1 MKLRLRRP
9 LAMLLTIVMLLGLL
23 PTAAFAVEDETGEP
37 STAVTPADIKLD
49 SAECEVGDEVILDG
63 TTTASDS
70 GTLSYQWYQSGDDSM
85 DDADAAEEEKN
96 GTPLNGKTEAT
107 LTVDTSEP
115 GTFYYY
121 VVATNTVTIE
131 DETATAS
138 TTSNVA
144 TVTVKEAEP
153 VPPSENSEPED
164 DQEPTDGNASENEQ
178 APENGGEEPAR
189 PMENQG
195 ESYFATLTLTGFN
208 EATDNTTFSSVIKDL
223 LDDTDD
229 TPLKW
234 HLGST
239 GTRYPATMRINVGS
253 GKPADGATRTLT
265 ITLAKGLEFVSY
277 PEDTAS
283 ELPEGVTLKAEPT
296 RDKDIYTRYGY
307 SSVYGSLVYEISAE
321 AVANAADVSGFMLEN
336 ITIRPTRAFFTE
348 NKDGMTIKD
357 ALEVTYSADYEDD
370 IQNVTETKSYDV
382 ELWGAAYPD
391 NVVLN
396 SNKHSYVLSPG
407 ESVQNRPMWYF
418 EENSIGGQLIKG
430 LTYTIEADEELQFSD
445 PAVTI
450 DGVEVENDSAKIEKT
465 QTTDGRKTVTFT
477 ASNLWVNKNYAASSD
492 MFYGNTPQYTY
503 QVSVPENTE
512 SGTYT
517 YTIKGAT
524 FELESG
530 ASITIPGNTTV
541 KFTVQEKMEEG
552 DDANFN
558 VQNTTIFRANI
569 HQNEINMT
577 MGGLAWENVGVND
590 TLPKTVKIQF
600 DENAVINA
608 VTLPQYTGI
617 ADTTINADLRM
628 ADGTVQSVSKDR
640 SNFADKTLITLKEFG
655 EANAVSLQSVTA
667 QVGQLPASST
677 PINTAGW
684 VVKNHSIFT
693 QTEYFNSVGHF
704 ISAETDSITTTYTV
718 WTTGTA
724 ESSEGS
730 NTKTATCTTQ
740 AVGADEATFSIDPRT
755 SSYPETLSPGDTL
768 SINISFYQASKDGA
782 YSAPMVQP
790 VLYIRQPKDMAF
802 STQSL
807 KLYDIVNGQQHSLI
821 TPESITD
828 VTNQCTVEDGS
839 RIWKVVLPEDYLLG
853 YYDENLDSH
862 ALGVEYTMTV
872 LPNASSA
879 ALDQSTMLFLTD
891 DSNIGPNDNAYSVV
905 SDVYNVT
912 GKGADAKL
920 NGLSSKVCTLMGSS
934 QISMGS
940 AIKTDLDENYFN
952 YVVGDNNTI
961 ASFATGQT
969 GSIRLNVVNNGDSS
983 ADNVVFYIPL
993 PKANE
998 PYSELFGG
1006 KYVGT
1011 LDLLLTAQAGSYY
1024 TVDGDSV
1031 PTVAYATVAD
1041 YNEYGLPAEGTSW
1054 FASYSD
1060 TCNMIRVTYRNIPSG
1075 SGESTITFHIKT
1087 SDDPQNSGNM
1097 SIFYPVIDCVYGNV
1111 TQRGKQAPI
1120 ALQCWSGVV
1129 SGTVFDDTDRD
1140 GVQDEG
1146 EAGVEGITVEVKPAN
1161 APSKYVT
1168 TDEDGKY
1175 TVTGVRT
1182 DGNVTVTVRDTIHSF
1197 NPVTGPDARQ
1207 YSKAVDNPGN
1217 GSAYSVVVPIE
1228 DTPQIATYTY
1238 DAKNNTNASVSAG
1251 LIKPY
1256 TVTFNGTGNSTV
1268 NPSVI
1273 YRFPGETV
1281 GAYNQRVTVQTG
1293 AGETFQDKWNM
1304 SVNGGTAET
1313 VEDSALLS
1321 TEITGDTTFTPVVE
1335 SVKNAVYFMVWDN
1348 DEGKLVPLAYE
1359 NIEYGKTLGN
1369 VTKGQFPDMS
1379 EYQRPGYTLTG
1390 WNVNGVG
1397 IEIINNDADGR
1408 DRILNAPV
1416 TSMISYHAI
1425 YTPLSNITVTLNPNY
1440 EGAES
1445 TVLQNQSYGQPIS
1458 YTAPTREGY
1467 TFLGWST
1474 DQNAE
1479 TGSMSLTCPATDTTF
1494 YAVWEP
1500 GTVRLTLLENGGTW
1514 ASSSYK
1520 NGYIDGT
1527 VGAAVTLPGT
1537 TDITREGYDFLGWYV
1552 QGDAGQTI
1560 LSNYT
1565 FPTKATTL
1573 IAKWEPKTESITF
1586 DYGADSGFDTQTV
1599 IVEGEHGTPVGDAQA
1614 NTLISVTRQGWSLV
1628 GWMNEETGVVI
1639 PAANTGSIVIE
1650 AGQKYIAQ
1658 WAQGQSMLKFDAGTD
1673 AKFPNNGQVKT
1684 YYGSTGSKL
1693 EHGEPVNPVRE
1704 GYKFLGWFESATG
1717 GDAVTEFTF
1726 PQTANEEKTYY
1737 AQWEKE
1743 TYTVTFRYNGGTLDN
1758 AEYKEVH
1765 VEYLGKVGEVPT
1777 PTNGDAN
1784 LLNWTDVATSKTY
1797 SSEQIQDR
1805 EVKANTIYSANWN
1818 LPSYQ
1823 VTFGNLGDDANKT
1836 STVSVTSGS
1845 GVFAPDPQT
1854 PDGKVFLHWLLTS
1867 DPDAT
1872 KTEYSDQ
1879 DLAQLKISKDM
1890 TFQAVFGEDS
1900 YTITFITSNGSFEGG
1915 EKEATITKKGGEKLA
1930 ETDFPKVT
1938 SDTKLV
1944 GWYYGG
1950 QTKPAA
1956 EWAADTVVEGNM
1968 TFVAVFEGNVTLTL
1982 IANGGQFAQGA
1993 QTTFT
1998 GAAGSTISVPE
2009 PTRTGWTFAGWYTAE
2024 NGGDKITDTSKLPA
2038 ATANWYAHWTKGDL
2052 TVTVTNPED
2061 QIYDGTAKT
2070 PALTVKVGETTLT
2083 AGEDYVA
2090 IYENYINAGTATV
2103 KVYGIEDYADLTG
2116 TATFTIKKADQTVT
2130 FANSGEQT
2138 AIYGETF
2145 ANTATAKLDSAN
2157 ATISYSSSD
2166 DSIATVNA
2174 STGEVTILKAGEVT
2188 ITATA
2193 AETSNVKED
2202 KAEYKLTISKA
2213 TPTLTFANSTVSVKT
2228 TGSVNNPLTIVP
2240 EDLTVTYS
2248 SSNEDV
2254 AKVDPSTGTIT
2265 LVDEGTATIT
2275 ATFKGDNCYNEA
2287 KDTYTL
2293 TVDNDAI
2300 AYTAEGW
2307 HGTYNAQEHSI
2318 TVKVTTPN
2326 SGATVTYSETVDG
2339 NFTAQNPTFTDAGT
2353 YTVYFKIEAQGYDAV
2368 TGSAKVII
2376 EKAQLTEATVADGEY
2391 TGQPVEGTVSGVKA
2405 GELTGLEKDTDYTV
2419 TFNNYVNAGQNT
2431 AMAVITGTGNFTGTL
2446 IKTFTITPKQLTKEM
2461 VSPIADQPYTGDQ
2474 IKPTVTVTDG
2484 ATLVEG
2490 KDFTVSYGDNNTVGT
2505 KAGTVTIKGTGNYA
2519 GEVKVNFNITNTGA
2533 FKVIVDNSEHTY
2545 NGSAHTPSVVVYAVD
2560 KDGVMTPLK
2569 ENTDYTVSYAD
2580 NTNAGAASVTITGK
2594 GAYAVSDESW
2604 KAVTE
2609 HFTINKADQIVT
2621 FAGVT
2626 DGKLEK
2632 TYGDSA
2638 FEQAA
2643 TVTLQPNV
2651 SGQTPGAVTYT
2662 SGNPAVATVDSTG
2675 KVTILGAGTATITA
2689 SAAAT
2694 QNYKG
2699 AEASY
2704 KLTVNPKSINSPD
2717 VTASQIP
2724 DQPYGGVPVTPEFSL
2739 IDSDLDITENNLEV
2753 NVDYTFEYSNNNG
2766 EGEGKITITGK
2777 GNYTGKKEVSFNII
2791 SWSESQVVVTPAA
2804 ITIYMGGANGYEGA
2818 VVDEETGSI
2827 TASSSLPEPGF
2838 LFTLPE
2844 MLKDAL
2850 AANHADLTDIT
2861 FREPDS
2867 GKEWTAEFYADGAST
2882 VYRLV
2887 PSGDQEPVRV
2897 QFTNAQGQTVT
2908 EDKFEVGENINQTL
2922 TMTLYK
2928 GDVGVIYAI
2937 YDGVQYPIRLGKSTL
2952 TVRGVTEEA
2961 QYAAVTDGTEA
2972 PVEGKPAVA
2981 AESGTSY
2988 TINDSDVPVEDTSG
3002 VALLYDGIIDANGE
3016 DRAGMLEDK
3025 AEDTMETL
3033 NKEPASGNRFAYS
3046 FQYLDLVDTNNGNAW
3061 VKASQNVTIYWP
3073 YPAGTNKDTE
3083 FTLLHFEGLHREM
3096 DTSEIGDQIANCTV
3110 SEVTSVKKTDTHL
3123 VLKVGSAGFSPFALV
3138 WEEKIPTYTITAT
3151 SNGNGSITP
3160 AGVTTVQEGGS
3171 QSYTIQADSG
3181 YHISDVKVNG
3191 KSVGAVESYDF
3202 TDVRSN
3208 QTIEVTFA
3216 RNSSGNGG
3224 GGVTTRYIIEAEAGS
3239 GGEISPDGRVSVSS
3253 GSDKTFRITADEGY
3267 EIADVIVDGKSVGAV
3282 SSYTFENVRKNH
3294 TISVTFQEAEQVA
3307 DPDDTGVSGWL
3318 NTSDHIQYLSGYGG
3332 GKFGPTDNMTRAQAA
3347 QMFYNLLLDQDVPIT
3362 VSFTDVAADAWY
3374 AKAVNTLASLGIVD
3388 GIGGNHYAP
3397 ERAITRAEFTVI
3409 AMRFAHLDTSGENI
3423 FSDVTADAWYY
3434 DYVVGSI
3441 QYGWI
3446 NGYEDGTF
3454 RPNNTITRSEV
3465 TAIVNRMLGRSAD
3478 KVFVDHHADE
3488 LTQFSDVPGSYWAY
3502 YEIMEAANAH
3512 DYVKDNGV
3520 EDWTRLQ

>member
-9 LAMLLTIVMLLGLL
+9 LAMLLTVVMLLGLL
-23 PTAAFAVEDETGEP
+23 PTAAFAVEEGTGEP

-70 GTLSYQWYQSGDDSM
+70 GTLSYQWYQSGDDSV
-85 DDADAAEEEKN
+85 DEADAAEDEKN
-96 GTPLNGKTEAT
+96 DLPLDGKTEAT
-107 LTVDTSEP
+107 LTVDTAEA

-121 VVATNTVTIE
+121 VVATNTVTLA
-131 DETATAS
+131 DGTTTTAS

-164 DQEPTDGNASENEQ
+164 DQEPTDGNASEDEQ
-178 APENGGEEPAR
+178 APENGGEPTR
-189 PMENQG
+189 PMANQG

-208 EATDNTTFSSVIKDL
+208 EATDNTTFSSVTKDL
-223 LDDTDD
+223 LAATDD

-239 GTRYPATMRINVGS
+239 GTRYPATISINVGS
-253 GKPADGATRTLT
+253 GAPADGAVRTLT

-277 PEDTAS
+277 PKDTAS
-283 ELPEGVTLKAEPT
+283 DLPEGVTLKSEPT
-296 RDKDIYTRYGY
+296 RDEDIYTRYGY

-321 AVANAADVSGFMLEN
+321 AATKATDFSGFMLEN
-336 ITIRPTRAFFTE
+336 ITIQPTRAFFTE
-348 NKDGMTIKD
+348 KKDGMTIEA
-357 ALEVTYSADYEDD
+357 ALKVTYSADYEDGTQD
-370 IQNVTETKSYDV
+370 VTETKSYDV
-382 ELWGAAYPD
+382 ALWGAASPD

-418 EENSIGGQLIKG
+418 EENSIGGQLIKD
-430 LTYTIEADEELQFSD
+430 LTYTIEADEELHFSD

-450 DGVEVENDSAKIEKT
+450 DGVEVENNSAKIEET

-477 ASNLWVNKNYAASSD
+477 ASNLWVNKNYTASSD
-492 MFYGNTPQYTY
+492 VFYGNTPQYTY
-503 QVSVPENTE
+503 QVSVSE
-512 SGTYT
+512 SIKPGTYT
-517 YTIKGAT
+517 YQIKNAT
-524 FELESG
+524 FALESG
-530 ASITIPGNTTV
+530 VSITIPGNITV

-552 DDANFN
+552 DDTNFK
-558 VQNTTIFRANI
+558 VDDITIFRANI

-608 VTLPQYTGI
+608 VTLPQYNGI
-617 ADTTINADLRM
+617 TDTTINAALRM
-628 ADGTVQSVSKDR
+628 ADGKVQYVSKDR
-640 SNFADKTLITLKEFG
+640 SAFADKTLITLKEFG

-693 QTEYFNSVGHF
+693 QTEYFVSVGHF
-704 ISAETDSITTTYTV
+704 TSAETDSITTTYTV
-718 WTTGTA
+718 WTTGTG

-730 NTKTATCTTQ
+730 NTKTATCTTK
-740 AVGADEATFSIDPRT
+740 AVGAGEATFSIDPRT

-821 TPESITD
+821 TPESITN
-828 VTNQCTVEDGS
+828 VTNQCTVNDGS

-879 ALDQSTMLFLTD
+879 ALDRSTMLFLTD
-891 DSNIGPNDNAYSVV
+891 DSNIGPNDGAYSVV

-912 GKGADAKL
+912 GKGADTKL

-940 AIKTDLDENYFN
+940 AIKTNLDENYFN
-952 YVVGDNNTI
+952 YVDGDNNTI

-969 GSIRLNVVNNGDSS
+969 GSIRLNVVNNGASD
-983 ADNVVFYIPL
+983 AGNVVFYIPL
-993 PKANE
+993 PKSDAS
-998 PYSELFGG
+998 YSNLFGG
-1006 KYVGT
+1006 DAVGT
-1011 LDLLLTAQAGSYY
+1011 LDLLLTEQAGDYY
-1024 TVDGDSV
+1024 TVDGGSAPNV
-1031 PTVAYATVAD
+1031 TYATVTN
-1041 YNEYGLPAEGTSW
+1041 YNESGLPEEATSW
-1054 FASYSD
+1054 SDTYSD
-1060 TCNMIRVTYRNIPSG
+1060 DCNMIRVTYSNIPSG

-1087 SDDPQNSGNM
+1087 SDDPDNSGNT
-1097 SIFYPVIDCVYGNV
+1097 SIFYPVIDCTYGNV
-1111 TQRGKQAPI
+1111 QQRGPQAPI

-1140 GVQDEG
+1140 GVQDTG
-1146 EAGVEGITVEVKPAN
+1146 ESGVEGITVEVKPAN

-1207 YSKAVDNPGN
+1207 YSKAVSDPED

-1228 DTPQIATYTY
+1228 GTPQIATYTY
-1238 DAKNNTNASVSAG
+1238 DANNNTNVSVSAG

-1281 GAYNQRVTVQTG
+1281 GAYSQRVTVQTG
-1293 AGETFQDKWNM
+1293 AGENFQDKWSM
-1304 SVNGGTAET
+1304 SVNNAEAT
-1313 VEDSALLS
+1313 TIGDNALLS
-1321 TEITGDTTFTPVVE
+1321 TEITGDTVFTPVIE
-1335 SVKNAVYFMVWDN
+1335 SEKNAVYFMVWDN
-1348 DEGKLVPLAYE
+1348 AQGKLVPLRYE
-1359 NIEYGKTLGN
+1359 DIEYGKTLGS
-1369 VTKGQFPDMS
+1369 VTNGQFPDMS

-1397 IEIINNDADGR
+1397 ITIIDNDTNGR
-1408 DRILNAPV
+1408 DKILNAPV
-1416 TSMISYHAI
+1416 TSMISYHAV

-1474 DQNAE
+1474 EQGATE
-1479 TGSMSLTCPATDTTF
+1479 GSMSLTCPATDTTF
-1494 YAVWEP
+1494 YAVWKP

-1514 ASSSYK
+1514 AESSSHK
-1520 NGYIDGT
+1520 SGYIDGT
-1527 VGAAVTLPGT
+1527 VGEAVTLPGESE
-1537 TDITREGYDFLGWYV
+1537 IIREGYEFLGWYV
-1552 QGDAGQTI
+1552 QGDPEQKV
-1560 LSNYT
+1560 LSDYT

-1573 IAKWEPKTESITF
+1573 IAKWQPKQESITF
-1586 DYGADSGFDTQTV
+1586 NYGEASQIESETVSGA
-1599 IVEGEHGTPVGDAQA
+1599 HGTPVGNDKAEELTGKTYSGY
-1614 NTLISVTRQGWSLV
+1614 TLTGWTAPD
-1628 GWMNEETGVVI
+1628 GTVV

-1650 AGQKYIAQ
+1650 DGATYTAI
-1658 WAQGQSMLKFDAGTD
+1658 WAQNQTSIIFNAGVG
-1673 AKFPNNGQVKT
+1673 ANFPNNGQTKT
-1684 YYGSTGSKL
+1684 YYGNAGETLAPGDLIDPVMTGKTF
-1693 EHGEPVNPVRE
+1693 E
-1704 GYKFLGWFESATG
+1704 GWYTEATG
-1717 GDAVTEFTF
+1717 GSKVETFTF
-1726 PQTANEEKTYY
+1726 PNTGSVTYY
-1737 AQWEKE
+1737 AHWKDAE
-1743 TYTVTFRYNGGTLDN
+1743 YTVTFNYNGGKMGDDTSST
-1758 AEYKEVH
+1758 ATVTH
-1765 VEYLGKVGEVPT
+1765 GQKVTDVPVPT
-1777 PTNGDAN
+1777 LTGSTLQGWQNLTTGKTMTADEIKEAEVTADVIYNAVWSGNSYTVTFSNYDGDPN
-1784 LLNWTDVATSKTY
+1784 SVATVTVT
-1797 SSEQIQDR
+1797 EDAAPVAPV
-1805 EVKANTIYSANWN
+1805 VKA
-1818 LPSYQ
+1818 PE
-1823 VTFGNLGDDANKT
+1823 
-1836 STVSVTSGS
+1836 
-1845 GVFAPDPQT
+1845 
-1854 PDGKVFLHWLLTS
+1854 GKVFLHWKDTATQQTYTAEELT
-1867 DPDAT
+1867 
-1872 KTEYSDQ
+1872 K
-1879 DLAQLKISKDM
+1879 LHVKDDM
-1890 TFQAVFGEDS
+1890 DFIAEFGEDS
-1900 YTITFITSNGSFEGG
+1900 YTITFITSSGSFEGG
-1915 EKEATITKKGGEKLA
+1915 GMEATITKKGGEKLA
-1930 ETDFPKVT
+1930 ADDFPTVT
-1938 SDTKLV
+1938 DSKATFT
-1944 GWYYGG
+1944 GWYYNGTTQSAEQWAGTTVSGDMSFVAAFEGMVTVSFNTMGG
-1950 QTKPAA
+1950 VWTKSGQQYANGI
-1956 EWAADTVVEGNM
+1956 EGNAGETM
-1968 TFVAVFEGNVTLTL
+1968 TLPTAEHITRTGY
-1982 IANGGQFAQGA
+1982 
-1993 QTTFT
+1993 TFT
-1998 GAAGSTISVPE
+1998 GWYTDMACTTEAPDVFPGS
-2009 PTRTGWTFAGWYTAE
+2009 RTTYYAGWSTEGLSVA
-2024 NGGDKITDTSKLPA
+2024 
-2038 ATANWYAHWTKGDL
+2038 
-2052 TVTVTNPED
+2052 VTETPT
-2061 QIYDGTAKT
+2061 YDGALKT
-2070 PALTVKVGETTLT
+2070 PALTVKVGETELT
-2083 AGEDYVA
+2083 AGKDYVA
-2090 IYENYINAGTATV
+2090 NYENNVNAGTATV
-2103 KVYGIEDYADLTG
+2103 KVYGIGDYAGLTG
-2116 TATFTIKKADQTVT
+2116 TETFSIKKANQTVI
-2130 FANSGEQT
+2130 FVKPGEQT
-2138 AIYGETF
+2138 ATYGESF
-2145 ANTATAKLDSAN
+2145 ANTATAQLDSAS
-2157 ATISYSSSD
+2157 AKITYSSSD
-2166 DSIATVNA
+2166 TNVATVDENG
-2174 STGEVTILKAGEVT
+2174 TVTILKSGTVT

-2193 AETSNVKED
+2193 AETSNVKEGT
-2202 KAEYKLTISKA
+2202 ATYELTINKA
-2213 TPTLTFANSTVSVKT
+2213 NPTLTFANSTVSVKT
-2228 TGSVNNPLTIVP
+2228 TDTVNNPLTIVP
-2240 EDLTVTYS
+2240 DSLKVTYS
-2248 SSNEDV
+2248 SGTPNV
-2254 AKVDPSTGTIT
+2254 ATVDAATGKVT
-2265 LVDEGTATIT
+2265 LVGEGTTTIT
-2275 ATFKGDNCYNEA
+2275 ATFAGDEKYNGA
-2287 KDTYTL
+2287 TDTYTL

-2307 HGTYNAQEHSI
+2307 YDAYDTQEHSI
-2318 TVKVTTPN
+2318 TVKVTTPDT
-2326 SGATVTYSETVDG
+2326 GAKVTYSTTEEGTY
-2339 NFTAQNPTFTDAGT
+2339 TADAPTYTDAGT
-2353 YTVYFKIEAQGYDAV
+2353 YTVYFKIEAKGYDAV

-2376 EKAQLTEATVADGEY
+2376 EKAQLTEATVTGGPY
-2391 TGQPVEGTVSGVKA
+2391 TGQQVGSVSEVKA
-2405 GELTGLEKDTDYTV
+2405 GTLTVPEGSYEV
-2419 TFNNYVNAGQNT
+2419 SYVNNVDAGT
-2431 AMAVITGTGNFTGTL
+2431 AVAIITAKAGSNFVGTVPE
-2446 IKTFTITPKQLTKEM
+2446 TFTITPKSLTAQM
-2461 VSPIADQPYTGDQ
+2461 VSPIANQPYTGNK
-2474 IKPTVTVTDG
+2474 ITPAVTVEDDST
-2484 ATLVEG
+2484 TLVEG
-2490 KDFTVSYGDNNTVGT
+2490 KDFTVTYGDNNSAGT
-2505 KAGTVTIKGTGNYA
+2505 NAGTVIITGTGNYA
-2519 GEVKVNFNITNTGA
+2519 GTVTKQFDITNAGT
-2533 FKVIVDNSEHTY
+2533 FEVIVDNSTLTY
-2545 NGSAHTPSVVVYAVD
+2545 DGKEKKPTVTVWAVSNGGNTKTLLTAA
-2560 KDGVMTPLK
+2560 
-2569 ENTDYTVSYAD
+2569 TDYTVTYENNID
-2580 NTNAGAASVTITGK
+2580 AGTASVTVTGT
-2594 GAYAVSDESW
+2594 GAYTTRGDSW
-2604 KAVTE
+2604 KSTTVY
-2609 HFTINKADQIVT
+2609 FTIQPAEQSVT
-2621 FAGVT
+2621 FAETEV
-2626 DGKLEK
+2626 EK
-2632 TYGDSA
+2632 TYGDPA
-2638 FEQAA
+2638 FTQAA
-2643 TVTLQPNV
+2643 TVTLKPNA

-2662 SGNPAVATVDSTG
+2662 SNNPAVATVDSTG
-2675 KVTILGAGTATITA
+2675 KVTIVGAGTATITA

-2694 QNYKG
+2694 QNYKE
-2699 AEASY
+2699 AKASY
-2704 KLTVNPKSINSPD
+2704 QLTVKPKDISSED
-2717 VTASQIP
+2717 VKASQIP
-2724 DQPYGGVPVTPEFSL
+2724 DQPYGGVPVTPDFSL
-2739 IDSDLDITENNLEV
+2739 TDSDLDIEKHNLEV
-2753 NVDYTFEYSNNNG
+2753 NVDYTFTYSNNNG

-2777 GNYTGKKEVSFNII
+2777 GNYTGTKEVTFKII

-2804 ITIYMGGANGYEGA
+2804 ITIYMGGADGYEGA
-2818 VVDEETGSI
+2818 VVDEDTGEI
-2827 TASSSLPEPGF
+2827 KASSSLPEPGF
-2838 LFTLPE
+2838 LFELPE
-2844 MLKDAL
+2844 MLKAAL
-2850 AANHADLTDIT
+2850 EANDDSLTDIT
-2861 FREPDS
+2861 FREPAS
-2867 GKEWTAEFYADGAST
+2867 GKEWRAALYAEGAST

-2887 PSGDQEPVRV
+2887 PGEHQEPVRV

-2908 EDKFEVGENINQTL
+2908 EDEFEVGENINQTL

-2937 YDGVQYPIRLGKSTL
+2937 YDGVQYPIRLGESTL

-2972 PVEGKPAVA
+2972 PAEGKPAVT
-2981 AESGTSY
+2981 AESGTTY
-2988 TINDSDVPVEDTSG
+2988 TINGSNVQVADESG
-3002 VALLYDGIIDANGE
+3002 VALLYDSIIDASGE
-3016 DRAGMLEDK
+3016 DRTGLLEDK
-3025 AEDTMETL
+3025 AESAMAAL
-3033 NKEPASGNRFAYS
+3033 NKEPANGNRFAYS

-3061 VKASQNVTIYWP
+3061 VKASKDVTIYWP
-3073 YPAGTNKDTE
+3073 YPAGTNQDTE

-3096 DTSEIGDQIANCTV
+3096 DTTEIGDQIAKCKV
-3110 SEVTSVKKTDTHL
+3110 SEVTIEEKTDTHI

-3171 QSYTIQADSG
+3171 QSYTIKADNG

-3191 KSVGAVESYDF
+3191 VSVGAVESYPF
-3202 TDVRSN
+3202 TNVQSN
-3208 QTIEVTFA
+3208 QTIAVTFS
-3216 RNSSGNGG
+3216 RNNSGG
-3224 GGVTTRYIIEAEAGS
+3224 GGGGGGGTTRYIIEAEAGW
-3239 GGEISPDGRVSVSS
+3239 GGDISPDGRVSVSS

-3267 EIADVIVDGKSVGAV
+3267 EIADVIVDGESVGAV

-3294 TISVTFQEAEQVA
+3294 TISVTFTEDEPVA

-3478 KVFVDHHADE
+3478 KAFVDLHADA
-3488 LTQFSDVPGSYWAY
+3488 LTQFSDVPDSYWAY

-3512 DYVKDNGV
+3512 DYTKDNGV

>member
-1 MKLRLRRP
+1 MSSDYSPIFEGSNRHNVYAGVWGRVRENISKTTDMNQFRIYP
-9 LAMLLTIVMLLGLL
+9 ESTSEDKKPDYISSVTTI
-23 PTAAFAVEDETGEP
+23 AETGKYSGISP
-37 STAVTPADIKLD
+37 SNA
-49 SAECEVGDEVILDG
+49 
-63 TTTASDS
+63 
-70 GTLSYQWYQSGDDSM
+70 
-85 DDADAAEEEKN
+85 N
-96 GTPLNGKTEAT
+96 AT
-107 LTVDTSEP
+107 KI
-115 GTFYYY
+115 
-121 VVATNTVTIE
+121 TIGG
-131 DETATAS
+131 ATAS
-138 TTSNVA
+138 TAAPGQVIHIRNTLGMDA
-144 TVTVKEAEP
+144 THGGTHTVETICYAP
-153 VPPSENSEPED
+153 VIYLLEPED
-164 DQEPTDGNASENEQ
+164 LSIENVVFTLSTGSDSIPYKRTELTGLVEGL
-178 APENGGEEPAR
+178 PNGYKLYQYELNEKITIGYWDKDWNNTILYVDYDYRVDSA
-189 PMENQG
+189 
-195 ESYFATLTLTGFN
+195 AKTLT
-208 EATDNTTFSSVIKDL
+208 
-223 LDDTDD
+223 
-229 TPLKW
+229 
-234 HLGST
+234 
-239 GTRYPATMRINVGS
+239 
-253 GKPADGATRTLT
+253 
-265 ITLAKGLEFVSY
+265 
-277 PEDTAS
+277 
-283 ELPEGVTLKAEPT
+283 
-296 RDKDIYTRYGY
+296 
-307 SSVYGSLVYEISAE
+307 
-321 AVANAADVSGFMLEN
+321 
-336 ITIRPTRAFFTE
+336 
-348 NKDGMTIKD
+348 
-357 ALEVTYSADYEDD
+357 
-370 IQNVTETKSYDV
+370 YDV
-382 ELWGAAYPD
+382 QKLFLFKSSLDMAPYLCSINDAYS
-391 NVVLN
+391 LN
-396 SNKHSYVLSPG
+396 NGTAL
-407 ESVQNRPMWYF
+407 
-418 EENSIGGQLIKG
+418 GG
-430 LTYTIEADEELQFSD
+430 
-445 PAVTI
+445 
-450 DGVEVENDSAKIEKT
+450 
-465 QTTDGRKTVTFT
+465 
-477 ASNLWVNKNYAASSD
+477 
-492 MFYGNTPQYTY
+492 
-503 QVSVPENTE
+503 
-512 SGTYT
+512 
-517 YTIKGAT
+517 
-524 FELESG
+524 
-530 ASITIPGNTTV
+530 IPS
-541 KFTVQEKMEEG
+541 KSFTVQAAPTFSVATAIQIEG
-552 DDANFN
+552 ENKWYSYNPKDEANTTSVFTEGATANVKITVTNNSGATADDAEVYIPIPKKGQN
-558 VQNTTIFRANI
+558 VLGEYFIQQAGFD
-569 HQNEINMT
+569 MS
-577 MGGLAWENVGVND
+577 LAGYADLTSAAGW
-590 TLPKTVKIQF
+590 TVKYGQ
-600 DENAVINA
+600 
-608 VTLPQYTGI
+608 VTEVKLGDNGVPTGEFKLNGNWSDKYDDSTNMI
-617 ADTTINADLRM
+617 KLTLSSGM
-628 ADGTVQSVSKDR
+628 ADGTSAEIILKFKATEETSQTDSMNIFKSWWKYSTSGASMVDTEKVYNFGTLLQNGKLNGTVYLDANRNGVKD
-640 SNFADKTLITLKEFG
+640 EG
-655 EANAVSLQSVTA
+655 ETGIAGVT
-667 QVGQLPASST
+667 
-677 PINTAGW
+677 
-684 VVKNHSIFT
+684 VKVTDSDGRTYET
-693 QTEYFNSVGHF
+693 QTESNGTYSFNS
-704 ISAETDSITTTYTV
+704 
-718 WTTGTA
+718 
-724 ESSEGS
+724 
-730 NTKTATCTTQ
+730 
-740 AVGADEATFSIDPRT
+740 
-755 SSYPETLSPGDTL
+755 LPG
-768 SINISFYQASKDGA
+768 KK
-782 YSAPMVQP
+782 
-790 VLYIRQPKDMAF
+790 VL
-802 STQSL
+802 
-807 KLYDIVNGQQHSLI
+807 
-821 TPESITD
+821 
-828 VTNQCTVEDGS
+828 
-839 RIWKVVLPEDYLLG
+839 
-853 YYDENLDSH
+853 
-862 ALGVEYTMTV
+862 
-872 LPNASSA
+872 
-879 ALDQSTMLFLTD
+879 
-891 DSNIGPNDNAYSVV
+891 
-905 SDVYNVT
+905 
-912 GKGADAKL
+912 
-920 NGLSSKVCTLMGSS
+920 
-934 QISMGS
+934 
-940 AIKTDLDENYFN
+940 
-952 YVVGDNNTI
+952 
-961 ASFATGQT
+961 
-969 GSIRLNVVNNGDSS
+969 
-983 ADNVVFYIPL
+983 
-993 PKANE
+993 
-998 PYSELFGG
+998 
-1006 KYVGT
+1006 
-1011 LDLLLTAQAGSYY
+1011 
-1024 TVDGDSV
+1024 
-1031 PTVAYATVAD
+1031 
-1041 YNEYGLPAEGTSW
+1041 
-1054 FASYSD
+1054 
-1060 TCNMIRVTYRNIPSG
+1060 
-1075 SGESTITFHIKT
+1075 
-1087 SDDPQNSGNM
+1087 
-1097 SIFYPVIDCVYGNV
+1097 
-1111 TQRGKQAPI
+1111 
-1120 ALQCWSGVV
+1120 
-1129 SGTVFDDTDRD
+1129 
-1140 GVQDEG
+1140 
-1146 EAGVEGITVEVKPAN
+1146 
-1161 APSKYVT
+1161 
-1168 TDEDGKY
+1168 
-1175 TVTGVRT
+1175 
-1182 DGNVTVTVRDTIHSF
+1182 TVTVI
-1197 NPVTGPDARQ
+1197 
-1207 YSKAVDNPGN
+1207 NPGSPDPN
-1217 GSAYSVVVPIE
+1217 NSGGSYRFHAL
-1228 DTPQIATYTY
+1228 
-1238 DAKNNTNASVSAG
+1238 NASAEGNIGSDVTPAQDNRSASKREFTLTGGTATVNAG
-1251 LIKPY
+1251 LIEPY
-1256 TVTFNGTGNSTV
+1256 TVTFLVAGGDGTTSFV
-1268 NPSVI
+1268 NPSSRKI
-1273 YRFPGETV
+1273 YAGQTLGEVTEL
-1281 GAYNQRVTVQTG
+1281 VTVSLAPG
-1293 AGETFQDKWNM
+1293 LKFENKWNKM
-1304 SVNGGTAET
+1304 PTAGGESTVVQHSKLLEQTVTA
-1313 VEDSALLS
+1313 
-1321 TEITGDTTFTPVVE
+1321 DTTFTAVTTSTKNTVTAMWWDTEAGSTIQQFSKEVEWSKPVGD
-1335 SVKNAVYFMVWDN
+1335 SFPT
-1348 DEGKLVPLAYE
+1348 DEVV
-1359 NIEYGKTLGN
+1359 NN
-1369 VTKGQFPDMS
+1369 
-1379 EYQRPGYTLTG
+1379 RPGYDFTG
-1390 WNVNGVG
+1390 WSVNGTNV
-1397 IEIINNDADGR
+1397 IVQRDEIINAS
-1408 DRILNAPV
+1408 V
-1416 TSMISYHAI
+1416 TGAVNYIAQ
-1425 YTPLSNITVTLNPNY
+1425 YTEKTDITVTLNANGGAFTGGENTAEMTGQKYGTAVNY
-1440 EGAES
+1440 D
-1445 TVLQNQSYGQPIS
+1445 T
-1458 YTAPTREGY
+1458 PTREGY

-1474 DQNAE
+1474 DKEA
-1479 TGSMSLTCPATDTTF
+1479 TSGSMSLTCPVVDTEF
-1494 YAVWEP
+1494 FAVWEP

-1537 TDITREGYDFLGWYV
+1537 TDITREGYEFKGWYV
-1552 QGDAGQTI
+1552 QGDPEQKV
-1560 LSNYT
+1560 LSNYA

-1573 IAKWEPKTESITF
+1573 IAKWEPKQESITF
-1586 DYGADSGFDTQTV
+1586 DYGEESGIKAETV
-1599 IVEGEHGTPVGDAQA
+1599 SGPHGTYVGDEQA
-1614 NTLISVTRQGWSLV
+1614 NKLIDVTREGWSLV
-1628 GWMNEETGVVI
+1628 GWKNETTGMVT

-1658 WAQGQSMLKFDAGTD
+1658 WAQGQSILKFNAGD
-1673 AKFPNNGQVKT
+1673 GAKFPNNGQIKT
-1684 YYGSTGSKL
+1684 YYGDTGSTL
-1693 EHGEPVNPVRE
+1693 EHGEPVNPERE

-1726 PQTANEEKTYY
+1726 PQTANAEETYN

-1743 TYTVTFRYNGGTLDN
+1743 TYTVTFRYNGGTLEG
-1758 AEYKEVH
+1758 AAYKEVP
-1765 VEYLGKVGEVPT
+1765 VEYLGTVTNVPA
-1777 PTNGDAN
+1777 PTNGNAN
-1784 LLNWTDVATSKTY
+1784 LLNWTDVSTGETY
-1797 SSEQIQDR
+1797 SAEQIKNR

-1823 VTFGNLGDDANKT
+1823 VIFGNLGNNPDST

-1854 PDGKVFLHWLLTS
+1854 PEGKVFLYWRLTS

-1879 DLAQLKISKDM
+1879 DLAQLQISKDM

-1930 ETDFPKVT
+1930 ETDFPNVT
-1938 SDTKLV
+1938 SDTDLV

-1956 EWAADTVVEGNM
+1956 EWADTVVEGNM
-1968 TFVAVFEGNVTLTL
+1968 TFVAVFEGNVTLNL

-1993 QTTFT
+1993 QTSFT
-1998 GAAGSTISVPE
+1998 GAAGTKITVPT
-2009 PTRTGWTFAGWYTAE
+2009 PTRTGWTFADWYTAE
-2024 NGGDKITDTSKLPA
+2024 TGGDKIENTGVLPA
-2038 ATANWYAHWTKGDL
+2038 ASAIWYAHWTKGNL
-2052 TVTVTNPED
+2052 TVTVNETPT
-2061 QIYDGTAKT
+2061 YDGTPKT

-2103 KVYGIEDYADLTG
+2103 KVYGIEDYAGLTG
-2116 TATFTIKKADQTVT
+2116 TATFTIQKAEQIVN
-2130 FANSGEQT
+2130 FVKSGVQT
-2138 AIYGETF
+2138 AIYGENF

-2174 STGEVTILKAGEVT
+2174 STGEVTILKSGTVT

-2193 AETSNVKED
+2193 EATDNVNKGED
-2202 KAEYKLTISKA
+2202 TYTLTISKA

-2307 HGTYNAQEHSI
+2307 HGAYNAQEHSI
-2318 TVKVTTPN
+2318 TVKVTTLN

-2419 TFNNYVNAGQNT
+2419 IFNNHVNAGQNT

-2505 KAGTVTIKGTGNYA
+2505 KAGTVTIQGTGNYT
-2519 GEVKVNFNITNTGA
+2519 GGVEVSFNITNTGA

-2560 KDGVMTPLK
+2560 KDGMMTPLK

-2580 NTNAGAASVTITGK
+2580 NTNAGAASVTVTGK
-2594 GAYAVSDESW
+2594 GAYASW
-2604 KAVTE
+2604 EDAKAT
-2609 HFTINKADQIVT
+2609 FTIQPAKQSVT
-2621 FAGVT
+2621 FADMEV
-2626 DGKLEK
+2626 EK

-2638 FEQAA
+2638 FIQAA
-2643 TVTLQPNV
+2643 TVTLNPDV
-2651 SGQTPGAVTYT
+2651 SGQATGAVTYT
-2662 SGNPAVATVDSTG
+2662 SSDPAVAMVDSDG
-2675 KVTILGAGTATITA
+2675 KVTIVGAGTATITA

-2694 QNYKG
+2694 QNYKE
-2699 AEASY
+2699 AKASY
-2704 KLTVNPKSINSPD
+2704 QLTVKPKDISSED
-2717 VTASQIP
+2717 VKASQIP

-2952 TVRGVTEEA
+2952 TVRGVTDEA
-2961 QYAAVTDGTEA
+2961 QYATVTGGTAAPEA
-2972 PVEGKPAVA
+2972 GKPAVT
-2981 AESGTSY
+2981 AESGTIY
-2988 TINDSDVPVEDTSG
+2988 TINDSDVPVEDASG
-3002 VALLYDGIIDANGE
+3002 VALLFDSIIDASGE
-3016 DRAGMLEDK
+3016 DRTGLLEDK
-3025 AEDTMETL
+3025 AESAMAAL
-3033 NKEPASGNRFAYS
+3033 NKEPANGNRFAYS

-3073 YPAGTNKDTE
+3073 YPAGTDEDTE
-3083 FTLLHFEGLHREM
+3083 FTLLHFEGLHRSM
-3096 DTSEIGDQIANCTV
+3096 AADDIAGQIEGCTV
-3110 SEVTSVKKTDTHL
+3110 STVAIVEKTETHI
-3123 VLKVGSAGFSPFALV
+3123 VLKAGSEGFSPFALV

>member
-23 PTAAFAVEDETGEP
+23 PTAAFAVEDAPEG
-37 STAVTPADIKLD
+37 TATAATPEAITLED
-49 SAECEVGDEVILDG
+49 AACEVGGEVALNGTATVLDG
-63 TTTASDS
+63 
-70 GTLSYQWYQSGDDSM
+70 GTLSYQWYQSSDDTV
-85 DDADAAEEEKN
+85 DDADATEDEKN
-96 GTPLNGKTEAT
+96 DTLLENQTDAT
-107 LTVDTSEP
+107 LTVNTTEA

-121 VVATNTVTIE
+121 VVATNTVTLA
-131 DETATAS
+131 DGTTAS
-138 TTSNVA
+138 ASTASNVA
-144 TVTVKEAEP
+144 MVTVKEAEP
-153 VPPSENSEPED
+153 VTSSEDSELED
-164 DQEPTDGNASENEQ
+164 
-178 APENGGEEPAR
+178 GEEPPVDNVPVEETPADNGGLE
-189 PMENQG
+189 PGPVDPVQSQNEG
-195 ESYFATLTLTGFN
+195 ESYFDTLTLTGFN
-208 EATDNTTFSSVIKDL
+208 EATDNTTFSSVTKDL
-223 LDDTDD
+223 LDVTDD

-239 GTRYPATMRINVGS
+239 GTRYPATMSINVGS
-253 GKPADGATRTLT
+253 GEPGDGGTRTLT

-277 PEDTAS
+277 PKDS
-283 ELPEGVTLKAEPT
+283 GSGLPEGVTLKEEPKEDAEIFST
-296 RDKDIYTRYGY
+296 YGY
-307 SSVYGSLVYEISAE
+307 SSVNGSLLYEISSTE
-321 AVANAADVSGFMLEN
+321 AAKATEINGFMLDN
-336 ITIRPTRAFFTE
+336 ITIRPTRAFFDESE
-348 NKDGMTIKD
+348 NGMEIED
-357 ALEVTYSADYEDD
+357 ALKIVYTANYADDSQDVSE
-370 IQNVTETKSYDV
+370 SRAYDV
-382 ELWGAAYPD
+382 ELWGRAEPNY
-391 NVVLN
+391 VVLN
-396 SNKHSYVLSPG
+396 GNKHEFVLTPG
-407 ESVQNRPMWYF
+407 EAVENRPIYYF
-418 EENSIGGQLIKG
+418 TENSFSGQLIKS
-430 LTYTIEADEELQFSD
+430 LTYTITADDALVFSD
-445 PAVTI
+445 PSVAGGSGTATMKEEETE
-450 DGVEVENDSAKIEKT
+450 DGK
-465 QTTDGRKTVTFT
+465 KTVTFS
-477 ASNLWVNKNYAASSD
+477 ASNLYINETGATSGSYYIMNLARLS
-492 MFYGNTPQYTY
+492 Y
-503 QVSVPENTE
+503 QVGVNAEIEP
-512 SGTYT
+512 GTYT
-517 YTIKGAT
+517 YQIGSAVMK
-524 FELESG
+524 LESG
-530 ASITIPGNTTV
+530 TEITLPSTITV
-541 KFTVQEKMEEG
+541 SFIVQEESESG
-552 DDANFN
+552 DDTNLKVENFEF
-558 VQNTTIFRANI
+558 TRANVNRDLTNI
-569 HQNEINMT
+569 P
-577 MGGLAWENVGVND
+577 MGGLVWQNVGVNA
-590 TLPKTVKIQF
+590 TLPKTVEIQF
-600 DENAVINA
+600 DNNVVINA
-608 VTLPQYTGI
+608 VRLLQGENITD
-617 ADTTINADLRM
+617 DTITAVLRM
-628 ADGTVQSVSKDR
+628 ADGKTKTVSKDR
-640 SNFADKTLITLKEFG
+640 SDFADPTFITLAEFG
-655 EANAVSLQSVTA
+655 EADAASIQSLTA
-667 QVGQLPASST
+667 EVGQLPASETIST
-677 PINTAGW
+677 AKWYIRYSLTGR
-684 VVKNHSIFT
+684 
-693 QTEYFNSVGHF
+693 TEYFSSFGHF
-704 ISAETDSITTTYTV
+704 ADSNVGSTTTTYTV
-718 WTTGTA
+718 WTTGYEKDSDGA
-724 ESSEGS
+724 
-730 NTKTATCTTQ
+730 NTKTATCKVN
-740 AVGADEATFSIDPRT
+740 AEDPSAATFDIQVSNAF
-755 SSYPETLSPGDTL
+755 PETLESNATL
-768 SINISFYQASKDGA
+768 SMNVSITQRAGGTTNFT
-782 YSAPMVQP
+782 PLVQP

-802 STQSL
+802 SQTSL
-807 KLYDIVNGQQHSLI
+807 KLYDVVPGSDNTSI
-821 TPESITD
+821 TPVSITD
-828 VTNQCTVEDGS
+828 VTNRCSVDDGS
-839 RIWKVVLPEDYLLG
+839 RIWRIVLPDDYILG
-853 YYDENLDSH
+853 AYDENL
-862 ALGVEYTMTV
+862 VEHRLRVQYDLAV
-872 LPNASSA
+872 LPNAATAS
-879 ALDQSTMLFLTD
+879 LDQASLLFLTNSEGITPNIAGD
-891 DSNIGPNDNAYSVV
+891 GSKAPDIYNILGEGTETLLCGLPADICTINGSN
-905 SDVYNVT
+905 
-912 GKGADAKL
+912 
-920 NGLSSKVCTLMGSS
+920 

-952 YVVGDNNTI
+952 YVEGDNNTI

-969 GSIRLNVVNNGDSS
+969 GSIRLNVVNNGASD

-993 PKANE
+993 PKAGAT
-998 PYSELFGG
+998 YSELFGG
-1006 KYVGT
+1006 KHVGT
-1011 LDLLLTAQAGSYY
+1011 LDLLLKEQDGEYY
-1024 TVDGDSV
+1024 ITDGRSSPNV
-1031 PTVAYATVAD
+1031 TYATVTD
-1041 YNEYGLPAEGTSW
+1041 YNEYGLPVENENTSW
-1054 FASYSD
+1054 STSYSD

-1087 SDDPQNSGNM
+1087 SDDPDNSGNT
-1097 SIFYPVIDCVYGNV
+1097 SIFYPVINCTYGNV
-1111 TQRGKQAPI
+1111 QQRGAQAPI
-1120 ALQCWSGVV
+1120 ALQCWSGIV

-1140 GVQDEG
+1140 GVQDTG
-1146 EAGVEGITVEVKPAN
+1146 ESGVEGITVEVKPAN

-1168 TDEDGKY
+1168 TGEDGKY

-1238 DAKNNTNASVSAG
+1238 DANNNTNVSVSAG

-1359 NIEYGKTLGN
+1359 NIEYGKTLGS

-1408 DRILNAPV
+1408 DRILNALV
-1416 TSMISYHAI
+1416 TSMISYHAV

-1440 EGAES
+1440 EGAPEP
-1445 TVLQNQSYGQPIS
+1445 TVLPDQSYGQPVN
-1458 YTAPTREGY
+1458 YTIPTREGY
-1467 TFLGWST
+1467 TFLGWATTS
-1474 DQNAE
+1474 DADE
-1479 TGSMSLTCPATDTTF
+1479 GSMSLTCPAVDTEF
-1494 YAVWEP
+1494 FAVWDP

-1514 ASSSYK
+1514 ADDSDFE
-1520 NGYIDGT
+1520 NGYIYIDGT
-1527 VGAAVTLPGT
+1527 VGEAVNLPGKS
-1537 TDITREGYDFLGWYV
+1537 DITREGYEFKGWYV
-1552 QGDAGQTI
+1552 QGDPEQKV
-1560 LSNYT
+1560 LSNYA

-1573 IAKWEPKTESITF
+1573 IAKWEPKQERITF
-1586 DYGADSGFDTQTV
+1586 DYGEESGIKAETV
-1599 IVEGEHGTPVGDAQA
+1599 SGPHGSIVGYEKGQELTTDKTYAGFTLTGWTAPDGT
-1614 NTLISVTRQGWSLV
+1614 
-1628 GWMNEETGVVI
+1628 VI

-1650 AGQKYIAQ
+1650 QGATYTAI
-1658 WAQGQSMLKFDAGTD
+1658 WAKNQTSLVFDAGSG
-1673 AKFPNNGQVKT
+1673 ANFPNNGQTKT
-1684 YYGSTGSKL
+1684 YYGSAGETLAPGDLIDPVMTGKTFEGWYTETTGGSKVETFIFPNTGS
-1693 EHGEPVNPVRE
+1693 V
-1704 GYKFLGWFESATG
+1704 
-1717 GDAVTEFTF
+1717 
-1726 PQTANEEKTYY
+1726 TYY
-1737 AQWEKE
+1737 AHWKDAE
-1743 TYTVTFRYNGGTLDN
+1743 YTVTFNYNGGKEDEATSSTVKVTHGQSVRAVPVPELSGSTLQGWQNLTTGQTMTVDQIKEAEVTADVIYNAVWSGNSYTVTFSNYDGNPDHKATVTVTEGAAPVAPVVQAPEGQVFLYWSDN
-1758 AEYKEVH
+1758 ATQETYTAEQLTK
-1765 VEYLGKVGEVPT
+1765 LKVMENMDFT
-1777 PTNGDAN
+1777 
-1784 LLNWTDVATSKTY
+1784 
-1797 SSEQIQDR
+1797 
-1805 EVKANTIYSANWN
+1805 
-1818 LPSYQ
+1818 
-1823 VTFGNLGDDANKT
+1823 
-1836 STVSVTSGS
+1836 
-1845 GVFAPDPQT
+1845 
-1854 PDGKVFLHWLLTS
+1854 
-1867 DPDAT
+1867 
-1872 KTEYSDQ
+1872 
-1879 DLAQLKISKDM
+1879 
-1890 TFQAVFGEDS
+1890 AVFGKDS
-1900 YTITFITSNGSFEGG
+1900 YTITFITSSGSFEGG

-1982 IANGGQFAQGA
+1982 IANGGQFASGA

-1998 GAAGSTISVPE
+1998 GAAGTEITVPT
-2009 PTRTGWTFAGWYTAE
+2009 PTRTGWTFDDWYTAE
-2024 NGGDKITDTSKLPA
+2024 NGGDKITDTKKLPA

-2145 ANTATAKLDSAN
+2145 ANTATAQLDSA
-2157 ATISYSSSD
+2157 AAKITYSSSD
-2166 DSIATVNA
+2166 TSIATVDANG
-2174 STGEVTILKAGEVT
+2174 TVTILKAGEVT

-2193 AETSNVKED
+2193 EATDNVNKGED
-2202 KAEYKLTISKA
+2202 TYTLTIGKA
-2213 TPTLTFANSTVSVKT
+2213 KPTLAFANSTVSVKT
-2228 TGSVNNPLTIVP
+2228 TDTVSNTLTTVP
-2240 EDLTVTYS
+2240 KDLTVTYTS
-2248 SSNEDV
+2248 SDPKV
-2254 AKVDPSTGTIT
+2254 ATVDATTGKVT
-2265 LVDEGTATIT
+2265 LVGKGTTTIK
-2275 ATFKGDNCYNEA
+2275 ATFESNDCYKQAE
-2287 KDTYTL
+2287 DSYIL

-2307 HGTYNAQEHSI
+2307 HGAYNAQEHSI
-2318 TVKVTTPN
+2318 TVKVTTLN
-2326 SGATVTYSETVDG
+2326 SGATVTYSETVGG
-2339 NFTAQNPTFTDAGT
+2339 NFTAQNPTFTNAGT
-2353 YTVYFKIEAQGYDAV
+2353 YTVYFKIEAKGYDAV

-2376 EKAQLTEATVADGEY
+2376 EKAQLTEATVTGGEY
-2391 TGQPVEGTVSGVKA
+2391 TRQPVEGTVSEVKA
-2405 GELTGLEKDTDYTV
+2405 GTLIVPAGSYEVSYV
-2419 TFNNYVNAGQNT
+2419 NNVNAGT
-2431 AMAVITGTGNFTGTL
+2431 AVAIITAKADSNFIGTVPE
-2446 IKTFTITPKQLTKEM
+2446 TFTIDPKNLTEDM
-2461 VSPIADQPYTGDQ
+2461 VSPIAGQPYTGDQ
-2474 IKPTVTVTDG
+2474 IKPTVTVADG
-2484 ATLVEG
+2484 TIPLVEG
-2490 KDFTVSYGDNNTVGT
+2490 RDFTLIYGTNNTVGT
-2505 KAGTVTIKGTGNYA
+2505 NAGAVTVKGTGNYA
-2519 GEVKVNFNITNTGA
+2519 GEVTKTFNITNSGA
-2533 FKVIVDNSEHTY
+2533 FEVIVDNSTLTY
-2545 NGSAHTPSVVVYAVD
+2545 DGTEQKPAVTVWAVSE
-2560 KDGVMTPLK
+2560 DGKTKTLLTVG
-2569 ENTDYTVSYAD
+2569 TDYEVAYAD
-2580 NTNAGAASVTITGK
+2580 NTNAGIASVTITGK
-2594 GAYAVSDESW
+2594 GAYASW
-2604 KAVTE
+2604 EDAKAT
-2609 HFTINKADQIVT
+2609 FTIQPAKQSVT
-2621 FAGVT
+2621 FADMEV
-2626 DGKLEK
+2626 EK

-2638 FEQAA
+2638 FTQAA
-2643 TVTLQPNV
+2643 TVTLNPTV
-2651 SGQTPGAVTYT
+2651 EGQATGAVTYT
-2662 SGNPAVATVDSTG
+2662 SSNPAVATVDG
-2675 KVTILGAGTATITA
+2675 NGQVTIVGAGTATITA

-2694 QNYKG
+2694 DNYQG
-2699 AEASY
+2699 AKASY
-2704 KLTVNPKSINSPD
+2704 TLTVNPKNINSPD
-2717 VTASQIP
+2717 VTASKIP
-2724 DQPYGGVPVTPEFSL
+2724 DQPYGGIPVTPEFSL
-2739 IDSDLDITENNLEV
+2739 TDSDSDITQNNLEV

-2791 SWSESQVVVTPAA
+2791 SWSDSQVVVTPAA

-2838 LFTLPE
+2838 LFTLPD
-2844 MLKDAL
+2844 MLEDAL
-2850 AANHADLTDIT
+2850 TADNADLTDIT
-2861 FREPDS
+2861 FLEPAS
-2867 GKEWTAEFYADGAST
+2867 GKEWTAELYAEGASS

-2887 PSGDQEPVRV
+2887 PGEHQEPVRV

-2908 EDKFEVGENINQTL
+2908 EDEFEVGENINQTL

-2928 GDVGVIYAI
+2928 GNVGVIYAI
-2937 YDGVQYPIRLGKSTL
+2937 YDGVQYPIRLGESTL

-2972 PVEGKPAVA
+2972 PAEGKPAVT
-2981 AESGTSY
+2981 AESGTTY
-2988 TINDSDVPVEDTSG
+2988 TINGSNVQVEDESG
-3002 VALLYDGIIDANGE
+3002 VALLYDSIIDANGE
-3016 DRAGMLEDK
+3016 DRTSLLEDK
-3025 AEDTMETL
+3025 AGDALAGMGQTPGEG
-3033 NKEPASGNRFAYS
+3033 SRFAYS
-3046 FQYLDLVDTNNGNAW
+3046 FQYLDLVDQNNGNAW
-3061 VKASQNVTIYWP
+3061 VKASQDVTIYWP
-3073 YPAGTNKDTE
+3073 YPAGTDKYTE
-3083 FTLLHFEGLHREM
+3083 FTLLHFEGLHRSM
-3096 DTSEIGDQIANCTV
+3096 AADDIAGQIEGCTV
-3110 SEVTSVKKTDTHL
+3110 STVAIVEKTETHI
-3123 VLKVGSAGFSPFALV
+3123 VLKAGSEGFSPFALV

-3171 QSYTIQADSG
+3171 QSYTIKADNG

-3191 KSVGAVESYDF
+3191 VSVGAVESYPF
-3202 TDVRSN
+3202 TNVQSN
-3208 QTIEVTFA
+3208 QTIAVTFS
-3216 RNSSGNGG
+3216 RNNSGG
-3224 GGVTTRYIIEAEAGS
+3224 GGGGGGGTTRYIIEAEAGS

-3267 EIADVIVDGKSVGAV
+3267 EIADVIVDGESVGAV

-3318 NTSDHIQYLSGYGG
+3318 NTKDHIQYLSGYGG

>member
-9 LAMLLTIVMLLGLL
+9 LAMLLTVVMLLGLL
-23 PTAAFAVEDETGEP
+23 PTAAFAVEGEESGEP
-37 STAVTPADIKLD
+37 VTASAPKDITLKN
-49 SAECEVGDEVILDG
+49 AECEVGDEVTLDG
-63 TTTASDS
+63 TTTVSDD
-70 GTLSYQWYQSGDDSM
+70 GTLSYQWYQSGDDFV
-85 DDADAAEEEKN
+85 DEADAADEEKN
-96 GTPLNGKTEAT
+96 DTLLEEQTGAT
-107 LTVDTSEP
+107 LTVDTSEA

-121 VVATNTVTIE
+121 VIATNTVELADGAT
-131 DETATAS
+131 TTAS

-144 TVTVKEAEP
+144 MVTVKEAEP

-208 EATDNTTFSSVIKDL
+208 EATDNTTFSSVTKDL
-223 LDDTDD
+223 LAATDD

-239 GTRYPATMRINVGS
+239 GTRYPATMSINVGS
-253 GKPADGATRTLT
+253 GGAGDGGTRTLT

-277 PEDTAS
+277 PKDS
-283 ELPEGVTLKAEPT
+283 GSGLPEGVTLKEEPKGDAGIFNT
-296 RDKDIYTRYGY
+296 YGY

-321 AVANAADVSGFMLEN
+321 AATKATDISGFMLEN
-336 ITIRPTRAFFTE
+336 ITIQPTRAFFTE
-348 NKDGMTIKD
+348 NEDGMTIED
-357 ALEVTYSADYEDD
+357 ALEVIYSANYEDD
-370 IQNVTETKSYDV
+370 TQDVTETKSYDMK
-382 ELWGAAYPD
+382 LWGAASPKQ
-391 NVVLN
+391 VVLN

-407 ESVQNRPMWYF
+407 ESVQNQPMWYF
-418 EENSIGGQLIKG
+418 EENSIGGQLIKD

-450 DGVEVENDSAKIEKT
+450 DGVEVENNSAKKEET

-477 ASNLWVNKNYAASSD
+477 ASNLWVNKNYTASSD
-492 MFYGNTPQYTY
+492 VFYGNTPQYTY
-503 QVSVPENTE
+503 QVSVSEDIEP
-512 SGTYT
+512 GTYT
-517 YTIKGAT
+517 YQIKSAT
-524 FELESG
+524 FSLESG

-541 KFTVQEKMEEG
+541 KFTVQNKMEEG
-552 DDANFN
+552 DDANFK
-558 VQNTTIFRANI
+558 VGNTMIFRANI

-590 TLPKTVKIQF
+590 TRPKTVKIQF
-600 DENAVINA
+600 DDTAVINA

-617 ADTTINADLRM
+617 ADTTIYATLRM
-628 ADGTVQSVSKDR
+628 ADGEVQYVSKDR
-640 SNFADKTLITLKEFG
+640 SDFADKTLITLKEFG
-655 EANAVSLQSVTA
+655 KANAVSLQSVTA

-677 PINTAGW
+677 PIDTAGW

-718 WTTGTA
+718 WTTGTD

-730 NTKTATCTTQ
+730 NTKTATCTTM
-740 AVGADEATFSIDPRT
+740 AVGADEAVFAIEAVAP
-755 SSYPETLSPGDTL
+755 SYPETLRPGDTL
-768 SINISFYQASKDGA
+768 SMGVLLRQNGSQATN
-782 YSAPMVQP
+782 SAPMVQP

-807 KLYDIVNGQQHSLI
+807 KLYDRLNGKDNGLI
-821 TPESITD
+821 SPASITD
-828 VTNQCTVEDGS
+828 VTRECTVDDGS

-853 YYDENLDSH
+853 YYDENLDHH
-862 ALGVEYTMTV
+862 ALRVEYTMTV

-879 ALDQSTMLFLTD
+879 SLDRSTMLFLTD
-891 DSNIGPNDNAYSVV
+891 GSNIGPTSGSNVV
-905 SDVYNVT
+905 SDVYNIT
-912 GKGADAKL
+912 GKGEGAKL
-920 NGLSSKVCTLMGSS
+920 NGLTSQICTLMGSS

-952 YVVGDNNTI
+952 YVEGDNNTV
-961 ASFATGQT
+961 ASFATREA
-969 GSIRLNVVNNGDSS
+969 GSIRLNVSNNGASS

-993 PKANE
+993 PKADA

-1011 LDLLLTAQAGSYY
+1011 LDLLLMQRDGEYY
-1024 TVDGDSV
+1024 TLEGDSV
-1031 PTVAYATVAD
+1031 PTVTYATVAAYD
-1041 YNEYGLPAEGTSW
+1041 SESGLPAEGTTWSN
-1054 FASYSD
+1054 SYSD
-1060 TCNMIRVTYRNIPSG
+1060 ACNMIRVTYSNIPSG

-1087 SDDPQNSGNM
+1087 SDDPDNSGNM
-1097 SIFYPVIDCVYGNV
+1097 SIFYPVIDCQYGNV

-1146 EAGVEGITVEVKPAN
+1146 EAGVEGITVEVKPEN
-1161 APSKYVT
+1161 APSKFAT
-1168 TDEDGKY
+1168 TGEDGKY

-1182 DGNVTVTVRDTIHSF
+1182 DGKVTVTVQDGTHSF
-1197 NPVTGPDARQ
+1197 NPLTGADARQ
-1207 YSKAVDNPGN
+1207 YSQAVSDPED

-1228 DTPQIATYTY
+1228 GTPQNATYTY

-1281 GAYNQRVTVQTG
+1281 GAYSQRVTVQTG
-1293 AGETFQDKWNM
+1293 AGENFQDKWSM
-1304 SVNGGTAET
+1304 SVNSGTAVT
-1313 VEDSALLS
+1313 VEDSALLD
-1321 TEITGDTTFTPVVE
+1321 TKITGDTVFTPVIE
-1335 SVKNAVYFMVWDN
+1335 SEKNAVYFMVWDN

-1359 NIEYGKTLGN
+1359 NIEYGETLGS

-1379 EYQRPGYTLTG
+1379 KYQRPGYTLTG

-1397 IEIINNDADGR
+1397 IEIINNDTDGR
-1408 DRILNAPV
+1408 DQILNASV
-1416 TSMISYHAI
+1416 TSMISYHAV
-1425 YTPLSNITVTLNPNY
+1425 YTPLSNIKVTLNPNY

-1445 TVLQNQSYGQPIS
+1445 TVLEKQSYGQPIN
-1458 YTAPTREGY
+1458 YTIPTREGY
-1467 TFLGWST
+1467 TFLGWATTST
-1474 DQNAE
+1474 ATE
-1479 TGSMSLTCPATDTTF
+1479 GRMSLTCPATDTTF
-1494 YAVWEP
+1494 YAVWKP
-1500 GTVRLTLLENGGTW
+1500 GPVRLTLMENGGTW
-1514 ASSSYK
+1514 ADGSK
-1520 NGYIDGT
+1520 FENGYIDGT
-1527 VGAAVTLPGT
+1527 VGEAVNLPGT
-1537 TDITREGYDFLGWYV
+1537 TDITREGYEFKGWYV
-1552 QGDAGQTI
+1552 QGDTNQAI
-1560 LSNYT
+1560 LTDYK

-1573 IAKWEPKTESITF
+1573 IAKWEPKQESITF
-1586 DYGADSGFDTQTV
+1586 NYGEASQIESETVSGPHGSTV
-1599 IVEGEHGTPVGDAQA
+1599 GYERGQQLTKDKIYSGYTLTGWTAQDGT
-1614 NTLISVTRQGWSLV
+1614 
-1628 GWMNEETGVVI
+1628 VV

-1650 AGQKYIAQ
+1650 DGAIYTAI
-1658 WAQGQSMLKFDAGTD
+1658 WAQNQTSLVFDAGSG
-1673 AKFPNNGQVKT
+1673 ANFPNNGQTKT
-1684 YYGSTGSKL
+1684 YYGSAGETLAPGDLIDPVMTGKTF
-1693 EHGEPVNPVRE
+1693 E
-1704 GYKFLGWFESATG
+1704 GWYTQETG
-1717 GDAVTEFTF
+1717 GDKAETFTF
-1726 PQTANEEKTYY
+1726 PNTGSVTYY
-1737 AQWEKE
+1737 AHWKDAE
-1743 TYTVTFRYNGGTLDN
+1743 YTVTFNYNGGKVDDAPSSTV
-1758 AEYKEVH
+1758 KVTH
-1765 VEYLGKVGEVPT
+1765 GQMVETVPVPT
-1777 PTNGDAN
+1777 LSGSTLEGWQNLTTGQTMTEEQIKEAVVTADVIYNAVWSGNSYTVTFSNYNGNPDS
-1784 LLNWTDVATSKTY
+1784 VAT
-1797 SSEQIQDR
+1797 
-1805 EVKANTIYSANWN
+1805 
-1818 LPSYQ
+1818 
-1823 VTFGNLGDDANKT
+1823 VT
-1836 STVSVTSGS
+1836 VTEGA
-1845 GVFAPDPQT
+1845 APVAPVVQA
-1854 PDGKVFLHWLLTS
+1854 PEGKVFLHWSDNATQQTYTAEDLTKLQVKANM
-1867 DPDAT
+1867 DFT
-1872 KTEYSDQ
+1872 
-1879 DLAQLKISKDM
+1879 
-1890 TFQAVFGEDS
+1890 AVFGEDS
-1900 YTITFITSNGSFEGG
+1900 YTITFITSSGSFEGT
-1915 EKEATITKKGGEKLA
+1915 ESATQTTIKKQGGDKLTA
-1930 ETDFPKVT
+1930 DDFPKIT
-1938 SDTKLV
+1938 GSDTKLI
-1944 GWYYGG
+1944 GWTCNNKT
-1950 QTKPAA
+1950 QTA
-1956 EWAADTVVEGNM
+1956 EQWAGTDVKGSM
-1968 TFVAVFEGNVTLTL
+1968 IFIAVFEGNVTLNL
-1982 IANGGQFAQGA
+1982 IANGGQFASDA

-1998 GAAGSTISVPE
+1998 GAAGSKIDIPT
-2009 PTRTGWTFAGWYTAE
+2009 PTRTGWTFAGWYTTE
-2024 NGGDKITDTSKLPA
+2024 TGGTKITDTSKLPA
-2038 ATANWYAHWTKGDL
+2038 ASAIWYAHWTKGDL

-2130 FANSGEQT
+2130 FAKPGKQT

-2145 ANTATAKLDSAN
+2145 ANTATAKLDSAS
-2157 ATISYSSSD
+2157 AKITYSSSNE
-2166 DSIATVNA
+2166 SIATVNA
-2174 STGEVTILKAGEVT
+2174 TTGEVTILKAGEVT

-2193 AETSNVKED
+2193 AATGNVNEG
-2202 KAEYKLTISKA
+2202 KATYTLTIGKA
-2213 TPTLTFANSTVSVKT
+2213 APTLIFANSTVSVKT
-2228 TGSVNNPLTIVP
+2228 TGSVSNKLTTEP
-2240 EDLTVTYS
+2240 SGLTVTYS
-2248 SSNEDV
+2248 SSDPKV
-2254 AKVDPSTGTIT
+2254 ATVDAATGKVT
-2265 LVDEGTATIT
+2265 LVGEGTTTIT
-2275 ATFKGDNCYNEA
+2275 ATFAGDEKYNGA
-2287 KDTYTL
+2287 TDTYTL

-2307 HGTYNAQEHSI
+2307 HGPYDAQAHSI
-2318 TVKVTTPN
+2318 TVTTVP

-2353 YTVYFKIEAQGYDAV
+2353 YTVYFKIEAKGYDAV

-2376 EKAQLTEATVADGEY
+2376 EKAQLTEATVTGGPY
-2391 TGQPVEGTVSGVKA
+2391 TGQQVGSVSEVKA
-2405 GELTGLEKDTDYTV
+2405 GVLTDLEKDKDYTV
-2419 TFNNYVNAGQNT
+2419 ILNNSVNAGQDT

-2446 IKTFTITPKQLTKEM
+2446 IKTFTITPKKLTPQM
-2461 VSPIADQPYTGDQ
+2461 VSEIAGQPYTGKQ
-2474 IKPTVTVTDG
+2474 VKPDVTVADG
-2484 ATLVEG
+2484 STTLMEG
-2490 KDFTVSYGDNNTVGT
+2490 KDFTVSYGSNNEVGT
-2505 KAGTVTIKGTGNYA
+2505 GKGTVIITGTGNYTDT
-2519 GEVKVNFNITNTGA
+2519 VTKYFNITNSGT
-2533 FKVIVDNSEHTY
+2533 FEVIVDNTTLTY
-2545 NGSAHTPSVVVYAVD
+2545 DGTEKTPAVTVWAVSD
-2560 KDGVMTPLK
+2560 DGKTKTMLTVGTNYEVTY
-2569 ENTDYTVSYAD
+2569 ENNID
-2580 NTNAGAASVTITGK
+2580 AGTASVTVKGM
-2594 GAYAVSDESW
+2594 GAYTESGKNW
-2604 KAVTE
+2604 KDITVY
-2609 HFTINKADQIVT
+2609 FTIQPAEQSVA
-2621 FAGVT
+2621 FASAEVET
-2626 DGKLEK
+2626 
-2632 TYGDSA
+2632 TYGDPT
-2638 FEQAA
+2638 FTQAA
-2643 TVTLQPNV
+2643 TVTLIPNV
-2651 SGQTPGAVTYT
+2651 SSESHGAVTYT

-2704 KLTVNPKSINSPD
+2704 KLTVKPKDISSSD

-2739 IDSDLDITENNLEV
+2739 TDSDSDITKNNLEV
-2753 NVDYTFEYSNNNG
+2753 NVDYTFTYSNNDG
-2766 EGEGKITITGK
+2766 EGTGKITITGT
-2777 GNYTGKKEVSFNII
+2777 GNYAGTKEVTFKII
-2791 SWSESQVVVTPAA
+2791 PWSDSQVVVTPAA
-2804 ITIYMGGANGYEGA
+2804 ITIYMGGADGYEGA
-2818 VVDEETGSI
+2818 VVDEDTGSI

-2961 QYAAVTDGTEA
+2961 QYAAVTDGNAA
-2972 PVEGKPAVA
+2972 PAEGKPAVT
-2981 AESGTSY
+2981 AESGTTY
-2988 TINDSDVPVEDTSG
+2988 TINGSDVPVEDASG
-3002 VALLYDGIIDANGE
+3002 VALLFDSIIDVSGE
-3016 DRAGMLEDK
+3016 NRTSLLENK

-3046 FQYLDLVDTNNGNAW
+3046 FQYLDLVDQNNGNAW
-3061 VKASQNVTIYWP
+3061 VKASQDVTIYWP

>member
-9 LAMLLTIVMLLGLL
+9 LAMLLTVVMLLGLL
-23 PTAAFAVEDETGEP
+23 PTAAFAVEEGTGEP
-37 STAVTPADIKLD
+37 STAVAPAVIKLD
-49 SAECEVGDEVILDG
+49 SAKCEVGDEVTLNGSTTVSDG
-63 TTTASDS
+63 
-70 GTLSYQWYQSGDDSM
+70 GMLSYQWYKSGDDSV
-85 DDADAAEEEKN
+85 DDADAAEDEKN
-96 GTPLNGKTEAT
+96 DLPLDGETKTT
-107 LTVDTSEP
+107 LTVDTTEA
-115 GTFYYY
+115 GVFYYY
-121 VVATNTVTIE
+121 VIATNTVE
-131 DETATAS
+131 LADGATATAS

-144 TVTVKEAEP
+144 MVTVKEAEP

-189 PMENQG
+189 PLANQG
-195 ESYFATLTLTGFN
+195 ESYFGSLTLTGFN
-208 EATDNTTFSSVIKDL
+208 EATDNTAFSSVTKDL

-296 RDKDIYTRYGY
+296 RDEDIYTRYGY

-321 AVANAADVSGFMLEN
+321 AATKATDISGFMLEN

-348 NKDGMTIKD
+348 NKDGMTIED

-370 IQNVTETKSYDV
+370 IQDVTETKSYDV
-382 ELWGAAYPD
+382 ELWGAASPD

-418 EENSIGGQLIKG
+418 EENSIGGQLIKD

-450 DGVEVENDSAKIEKT
+450 DGVEVENNSAKIEET
-465 QTTDGRKTVTFT
+465 QTTDGRKTVKFI

-492 MFYGNTPQYTY
+492 VFYGNTPQYTY
-503 QVSVPENTE
+503 QVSVSEGIEP
-512 SGTYT
+512 GTYT
-517 YTIKGAT
+517 YQIKSAT
-524 FELESG
+524 FSLESG
-530 ASITIPGNTTV
+530 VSITIPGNTTV

-552 DDANFN
+552 DDANFKVEN
-558 VQNTTIFRANI
+558 ITIFRANI

-608 VTLPQYTGI
+608 VTLPQYNGI
-617 ADTTINADLRM
+617 TDTTINATLRM
-628 ADGTVQSVSKDR
+628 ADGTVQYVSKDR
-640 SNFADKTLITLKEFG
+640 SDFADKTLITLKEFG

-718 WTTGTA
+718 WTTGTN

-730 NTKTATCTTQ
+730 NTKTATCTTK

-891 DSNIGPNDNAYSVV
+891 DSNIGPNDSAYSVV

-952 YVVGDNNTI
+952 YVEGDNNTI

-969 GSIRLNVVNNGDSS
+969 GSIRLNVVNNGDSD

-993 PKANE
+993 PKAGAT
-998 PYSELFGG
+998 YSELFGG

-1011 LDLLLTAQAGSYY
+1011 LDLLLKEQDGEYY
-1024 TVDGDSV
+1024 ITDGRSSPNV
-1031 PTVAYATVAD
+1031 TYATVTD
-1041 YNEYGLPAEGTSW
+1041 YNEYGLPVENENTSW
-1054 FASYSD
+1054 STSYSD

-1087 SDDPQNSGNM
+1087 SDAPQNSGNM

-1146 EAGVEGITVEVKPAN
+1146 EAGVEGITVEVKPEN
-1161 APSKYVT
+1161 APSKFAT
-1168 TDEDGKY
+1168 TGEDGKY

-1182 DGNVTVTVRDTIHSF
+1182 DGKVTVTVQDGTHSF
-1197 NPVTGPDARQ
+1197 NPLTGADARQ
-1207 YSKAVDNPGN
+1207 YSQAVITAPGD

-1228 DTPQIATYTY
+1228 GTPQNAAYTY
-1238 DAKNNTNASVSAG
+1238 NAKDMTTAAVSAG

-1256 TVTFNGTGNSTV
+1256 KVTFSGNGASTV
-1268 NPSVI
+1268 NPAEI

-1281 GAYNQRVTVQTG
+1281 GDYNQKVTVQTG
-1293 AGETFQDKWNM
+1293 EGETFQNEWNM
-1304 SVNGGTAET
+1304 KVGDGET
-1313 VEDSALLS
+1313 TPVADSALL
-1321 TEITGDTTFTPVVE
+1321 TTAITGDTVFTPVIE
-1335 SVKNAVYFMVWDN
+1335 SQKNVVYFMVWD
-1348 DEGKLVPLAYE
+1348 DTQGESVALKYDDIP
-1359 NIEYGKTLGN
+1359 YGDTLGSKTN
-1369 VTKGQFPDMS
+1369 GVFPDMTN
-1379 EYQRPGYTLTG
+1379 YQRPGYELTG
-1390 WNVNGVG
+1390 WNVNAVG
-1397 IEIINNDADGR
+1397 AVIIPNDADGQSK
-1408 DRILNAPV
+1408 ILNAKV
-1416 TSMISYHAI
+1416 TGMISYHAV

-1440 EGAES
+1440 EGAQS
-1445 TVLQNQSYGQPIS
+1445 TALTELIYGHPVN
-1458 YTAPTREGY
+1458 YTIPTREGY

-1474 DQNAE
+1474 EQNATE
-1479 TGSMSLTCPATDTTF
+1479 GSMSLTCPAVDTEF
-1494 YAVWEP
+1494 FAVWEP

-1514 ASSSYK
+1514 ADGSDFE

-1527 VGAAVTLPGT
+1527 VGEAVNLP
-1537 TDITREGYDFLGWYV
+1537 TDTYITRVGYEFKGWYV
-1552 QGDAGQTI
+1552 QGDAEQKVLTDD
-1560 LSNYT
+1560 YK

-1573 IAKWEPKTESITF
+1573 IAKWEPKQESITF
-1586 DYGADSGFDTQTV
+1586 DYGEDSKIPSETV
-1599 IVEGEHGTPVGDAQA
+1599 SGPHGSIVGYEKGQE
-1614 NTLISVTRQGWSLV
+1614 LINVTREGWSLV
-1628 GWMNEETGVVI
+1628 GWKNEKTGMVT

-1650 AGQKYIAQ
+1650 DEQKYIAQ
-1658 WAQGQSMLKFDAGTD
+1658 WAQGQSMLKFNAGED

-1684 YYGSTGSKL
+1684 YYGNTGSDL
-1693 EHGEPVNPVRE
+1693 EHGEPVNPERE
-1704 GYKFLGWFESATG
+1704 GYKFLGWFDDPTG

-1726 PQTANEEKTYY
+1726 PQTENGEKTYY
-1737 AQWEKE
+1737 AQWGKE
-1743 TYTVTFRYNGGTLDN
+1743 TYTVTFRYNGGTLEGADH
-1758 AEYKEVH
+1758 KEVP
-1765 VEYLGKVGEVPT
+1765 VEYLDNVDDVPT
-1777 PTNGDAN
+1777 PTNGNAE
-1784 LLNWTDVATSKTY
+1784 LLSWTDVSTGQTY
-1797 SSEQIQDR
+1797 SAEEIEKR

-1968 TFVAVFEGNVTLTL
+1968 TFVAVFEGNVTLNL

-1993 QTTFT
+1993 QTSFT
-1998 GAAGSTISVPE
+1998 DAAGTKITVPT

-2024 NGGDKITDTSKLPA
+2024 NGGTEITDTSKLPA
-2038 ATANWYAHWTKGDL
+2038 ASAIWYAHWTKGDL
-2052 TVTVTNPED
+2052 TVTVTNSED
-2061 QIYDGTAKT
+2061 QIYDGTPKT

-2103 KVYGIEDYADLTG
+2103 KVYGIEDYAGLTG
-2116 TATFTIKKADQTVT
+2116 TATFTIQKAEQIVN
-2130 FANSGEQT
+2130 FVKSGVQT
-2138 AIYGETF
+2138 AIYGKSF
-2145 ANTATAKLDSAN
+2145 ANTATAQLDSA
-2157 ATISYSSSD
+2157 AAKITYSSSD

-2193 AETSNVKED
+2193 AETSNVKEG

-2240 EDLTVTYS
+2240 EGLTVTYS

-2265 LVDEGTATIT
+2265 LVGEGTATIK
-2275 ATFKGDNCYNEA
+2275 ATFEGNDCYKQAE
-2287 KDTYTL
+2287 DTYTL

-2300 AYTAEGW
+2300 VYTAEGW
-2307 HGTYNAQEHSI
+2307 HGAYDTQEHGI
-2318 TVKVTTPN
+2318 TVNVTTLN
-2326 SGATVTYSETVDG
+2326 SDATVTYSTTEDS

-2368 TGSAKVII
+2368 TGLAKVII
-2376 EKAQLTEATVADGEY
+2376 DRAQLTAATVTGGEY
-2391 TGQPVEGTVSGVKA
+2391 TGQPVEGTVSDVKA
-2405 GELTGLEKDTDYTV
+2405 GELTGLVENTDYTV
-2419 TFNNYVNAGQNT
+2419 TFYNNVNAGENT
-2431 AMAVITGTGNFTGTL
+2431 ALAVIMGTGNFTGTL
-2446 IKTFTITPKQLTKEM
+2446 IKTFTITPKKLTPQM
-2461 VSPIADQPYTGDQ
+2461 VSEIAGQPYTGEQ
-2474 IKPTVTVTDG
+2474 VKPDVTVTDG
-2484 ATLVEG
+2484 STTLMEG
-2490 KDFTVSYGDNNTVGT
+2490 KDFTVTYGDNNSAGT
-2505 KAGTVTIKGTGNYA
+2505 NAGTVIITGTGNYA
-2519 GEVKVNFNITNTGA
+2519 GTVTKQFDITNAGT
-2533 FKVIVDNSEHTY
+2533 FEVIVDNTTLTY
-2545 NGSAHTPSVVVYAVD
+2545 DGTEKEPAVTVWAVSD
-2560 KDGVMTPLK
+2560 DGKTKTMLTVG
-2569 ENTDYTVSYAD
+2569 TDYEVTYE
-2580 NTNAGAASVTITGK
+2580 NNINAGTASVTVKGM
-2594 GAYAVSDESW
+2594 GAYTESGKNW
-2604 KAVTE
+2604 KDITVY
-2609 HFTINKADQIVT
+2609 FTIQPAEQSVT
-2621 FAGVT
+2621 FASAEV
-2626 DGKLEK
+2626 EK
-2632 TYGDSA
+2632 TYGDPA
-2638 FEQAA
+2638 FTQAA
-2643 TVTLQPNV
+2643 TVTLNPDV
-2651 SGQTPGAVTYT
+2651 DGQTPSAVTYA
-2662 SGNPAVATVDSTG
+2662 SSDPAVATVDSDG
-2675 KVTILGAGTATITA
+2675 KVTIVGAGTATITA

-2704 KLTVNPKSINSPD
+2704 KLTVKPKDISSSD

-2739 IDSDLDITENNLEV
+2739 TDSDSDITKDNLEV

-2838 LFTLPE
+2838 RFTLPD
-2844 MLKDAL
+2844 MLEDAL
-2850 AANHADLTDIT
+2850 TADNADLTDIT
-2861 FREPDS
+2861 FLEPAS
-2867 GKEWTAEFYADGAST
+2867 GKEWTAELYAEGASS

-2887 PSGDQEPVRV
+2887 PGAEQEPVRV

-2908 EDKFEVGENINQTL
+2908 EDRFEVGENINQTL

-2928 GDVGVIYAI
+2928 GNVSVIYAI
-2937 YDGVQYPIRLGKSTL
+2937 YDGVRYPIRLGESTL
-2952 TVRGVTEEA
+2952 TVRGVAEEA

-2981 AESGTSY
+2981 AESGTTY
-2988 TINDSDVPVEDTSG
+2988 TINGSKVQVEDPSG
-3002 VALLYDGIIDANGE
+3002 VALLYDSIIDANGE
-3016 DRAGMLEDK
+3016 DRTSLLEDK
-3025 AEDTMETL
+3025 AGDTLAGMGQTPGEG
-3033 NKEPASGNRFAYS
+3033 SRFAYS
-3046 FQYLDLVDTNNGNAW
+3046 FQYLDLVDQNNGNAW
-3061 VKASQNVTIYWP
+3061 VKASQDVTIYWP
-3073 YPAGTNKDTE
+3073 YPAGTDKNTE
-3083 FTLLHFEGLHREM
+3083 FTLLHFEGLHRSM
-3096 DTSEIGDQIANCTV
+3096 DADDIAGQIEGCTV
-3110 SEVTSVKKTDTHL
+3110 SEVTIANKTDTHI
-3123 VLKVGSAGFSPFALV
+3123 VLKAGSQGFSPFALV

-3160 AGVTTVQEGGS
+3160 DGVTTVQEGGS

-3191 KSVGAVESYDF
+3191 VSVGAVEIYTF
-3202 TDVRSN
+3202 TNVQSN
-3208 QTIEVTFA
+3208 QTIAVTFS
-3216 RNSSGNGG
+3216 RNSSGGG
-3224 GGVTTRYIIEAEAGS
+3224 GGGGGHTKPSDPDEDIPDEPGS
-3239 GGEISPDGRVSVSS
+3239 
-3253 GSDKTFRITADEGY
+3253 
-3267 EIADVIVDGKSVGAV
+3267 
-3282 SSYTFENVRKNH
+3282 
-3294 TISVTFQEAEQVA
+3294 A
-3307 DPDDTGVSGWL
+3307 DPFDTGVGNWL
-3318 NTSDHIQYLSGYGG
+3318 NTEDHTAYLGGYGG
-3332 GKFGPTDNMTRAQAA
+3332 GLFGPDDNMTRAQAA

-3388 GIGGNHYAP
+3388 GVGNSQFAP

-3409 AMRFAHLDTSGENI
+3409 AMRFAHLDTTGENI
-3423 FSDVTADAWYY
+3423 FSDVKPDDWFYAQ
-3434 DYVVGSI
+3434 VVGSI
-3441 QYGWI
+3441 KYGWI
-3446 NGYEDGTF
+3446 TGYTDGTF
-3454 RPNNTITRSEV
+3454 RPGSTITRAEV
-3465 TAIVNRMLGRSAD
+3465 TTIVNRMLGRSAD
-3478 KVFVDHHADE
+3478 KAFVDSHADT
-3488 LTQFSDVPGSYWAY
+3488 LTQFDDVSRTDWAY
-3502 YEIMEAANAH
+3502 YQIMEATNAH
-3512 DYVKDNGV
+3512 DYKMSGGV